1 MFLFDNHKF
10 ILASGSARRK
20 DLLSEMGIKFDTII
34 LDIDES
40 YPSNIESQKVAEY
53 ISKKKF
59 DSAKK
64 FLKYGNEILITAD
77 TIVIDDNK
85 ILGKPKDIDDAKK
98 IISSLGN
105 KWHSVVTGVCLGN
118 IHKNISF
125 SCVSRVFVEGITD
138 EELDYYVNNFSVLDK
153 AGAYGIQD
161 WIGLAKISK
170 IEGSYTN
177 IVGLPTQM
185 LYSHL
190 KIFENL

>member
-1 MFLFDNHKF
+1 MSLFDNYKF

-20 DLLSEMGIKFDTII
+20 ELLSEMGIEFKTVS

-40 YPSNIESQKVAEY
+40 YPPDIESEQVAEY

-64 FLKYGNEILITAD
+64 FLKNENEILITAD
-77 TIVIDDNK
+77 TIVIDDCH

-118 IHKNISF
+118 IYKDTTF
-125 SCVSRVFVEGITD
+125 SCTSKVFVEEITTD
-138 EELDYYVNNFSVLDK
+138 ELDYYTNNFAVLDK

-161 WIGLAKISK
+161 WIGLTKISEIK
-170 IEGSYTN
+170 GSYTN

-185 LYSHL
+185 LYAHL
-190 KIFENL
+190 KSFENL

>member
-1 MFLFDNHKF
+1 MSLFDNHKF

-20 DLLSEMGIKFDTII
+20 ELLKEMGIKFDTIS

-40 YPSNIESQKVAEY
+40 YPPDIKPQEVAAY

-59 DSAKK
+59 DAAKK
-64 FLKYGNEILITAD
+64 FLKNKNEILITAD
-77 TIVIDDNK
+77 TIVVDGNE
-85 ILGKPKDIDDAKK
+85 ILGKPNDIEDAKN

-105 KWHSVVTGVCLGN
+105 KWHSVITGVCLGN
-118 IHKNISF
+118 IHKDINF
-125 SCVSRVFVEGITD
+125 SCISKVFIEEVTT
-138 EELDYYVNNFSVLDK
+138 EELDYYTNNFLVLDK

-161 WIGLAKISK
+161 WIGLVKISK

-185 LYSHL
+185 LYSNL
-190 KIFENL
+190 KSF